1 MKPAQFSYVSAASV
15 ADAIAALSA
24 YGADAKI
31 IAGGQSL
38 LPIMNMRL
46 ARPAYL
52 IDINN
57 ISDLGYIRETPSGL
71 AIGALTRHSA
81 VEASAVVKRVNPLI
95 VDAVRYIGH
104 IQIRSRGTIGG
115 SLAHNDPSGEYPLV
129 ARLLGAEI
137 VLSGPDG
144 ERVVA
149 AEDFLIGY
157 LTTDVRPG
165 ELVTE
170 VRMPGL
176 VPRTGW
182 AITELA
188 RRHGDFAIVSVA
200 TIVTVDG
207 TGAVMEA
214 RLAVGGVGG
223 VPHLAEAARRLVGLR
238 PSAEDLAAFGSAVAA
253 EVEPES
259 DAIATAAYRKH
270 LTDVLSRR
278 AIMTALQRVEERA

>member
-81 VEASAVVKRVNPLI
+81 VEASALVKRVNPLI

-104 IQIRSRGTIGG
+104 VQIRSRGTIGG

-137 VLSGPDG
+137 VLTGPDG

-149 AEDFLIGY
+149 ADDFLIGY

-170 VRMPGL
+170 VRVPGL
-176 VPRTGW
+176 PPRTGW
-182 AITELA
+182 AIIELA

-200 TIVTVDG
+200 ATVTADSAG
-207 TGAVMEA
+207 TVTGA

-223 VPHLAEAARRLVGLR
+223 VPHVAAAAGRLIGRRPGPDDL
-238 PSAEDLAAFGSAVAA
+238 SALGAAVAD

-259 DAIATAAYRKH
+259 DAIATATYRKH
-270 LTDVLSRR
+270 LADVLSRR
-278 AIMTALQRVEERA
+278 AVTTALQRVEERA

>member
-1 MKPAQFSYVSAASV
+1 VKPAHFSYVSAASV

-24 YGADAKI
+24 YGADAKV

-38 LPIMNMRL
+38 MPTMNMRL
-46 ARPAYL
+46 ARPGFL
-52 IDINN
+52 VDING
-57 ISDLGYIRETPSGL
+57 ISDLSYIRETGSGL
-71 AIGALTRHSA
+71 AIGALTRHST
-81 VEASAVVKRVNPLI
+81 VESSAVVRRVNPLI

-104 IQIRSRGTIGG
+104 LEIRNRGTIGG
-115 SLAHNDPSGEYPLV
+115 SLAHNDPSGEYPLI
-129 ARLLGAEI
+129 ARLLDAQI
-137 VLSGPDG
+137 VLAGANG

-149 AEDFLIGY
+149 ARDFLVGY

-176 VPRTGW
+176 APRTGW
-182 AITELA
+182 AIIELA

-200 TIVTVDG
+200 TTVTVDA
-207 TGAVMEA
+207 TGAVTEA
-214 RLAVGGVGG
+214 RLAVGGVAG
-223 VPHLAEAARRLVGLR
+223 VPHLAEATRRLVGLR
-238 PSAEDLAAFGSAVAA
+238 PSAVDLAAVGAAVAA

-259 DAIATAAYRKH
+259 DAIATADYRKH

-278 AIMTALQRVEERA
+278 ALMTAMQRVEDRA

>member
-81 VEASAVVKRVNPLI
+81 VEASALVKRVNPLI

-104 IQIRSRGTIGG
+104 VQIRSRGTIGG

-137 VLSGPDG
+137 VLTGPDG

-149 AEDFLIGY
+149 ADDFLIGY

-170 VRMPGL
+170 VRVPGL
-176 VPRTGW
+176 PPRTGW
-182 AITELA
+182 AIIELA

-200 TIVTVDG
+200 ATVTADSTG
-207 TGAVMEA
+207 TVTAA

-223 VPHLAEAARRLVGLR
+223 VPHVAAAAGRLIGRRPGPDDL
-238 PSAEDLAAFGSAVAA
+238 SALGAAVAD

-259 DAIATAAYRKH
+259 DAIATATYRKH
-270 LTDVLSRR
+270 LADVLSRR
-278 AIMTALQRVEERA
+278 AVTTALQRVEERA